1 MTMGDEL
8 AYIAAKN
15 KYLPMVEAFW
25 KLAIKQGISIR
36 ETKTWRYKNE
46 NRRTSIEH
54 RTDEAP
60 ARIGC

>member
-1 MTMGDEL
+1 MTMGDKL

-36 ETKTWRYKNE
+36 ETKTCRYKNE
-46 NRRTSIEH
+46 NRGTSIEY
-54 RTDEAP
+54 
-60 ARIGC
+60 

>member
-15 KYLPMVEAFW
+15 KYLPTVEAFW

-36 ETKTWRYKNE
+36 KTKTWKCKNE
-46 NRRTSIEH
+46 NRRTSTEH
-54 RTDEAP
+54 
-60 ARIGC
+60 

>member
-46 NRRTSIEH
+46 NRGTS
-54 RTDEAP
+54 TKY
-60 ARIGC
+60 

>member
-25 KLAIKQGISIR
+25 KLAIKQGINIR
-36 ETKTWRYKNE
+36 ETKTWKYKNE
-46 NRRTSIEH
+46 NRRTSIEY

-60 ARIGC
+60 ARVGC

>member
-1 MTMGDEL
+1 MTMGDKL

-46 NRRTSIEH
+46 NRRTSFEH
-54 RTDEAP
+54 
-60 ARIGC
+60 

>member
-36 ETKTWRYKNE
+36 ETKTWKYE
-46 NRRTSIEH
+46 NRRTSTEY
-54 RTDEAP
+54 
-60 ARIGC
+60 

>member
-46 NRRTSIEH
+46 NRRTSTKY
-54 RTDEAP
+54 RTNETP
-60 ARIGC
+60 TRVRC